1 MNPKAGNVKKNNR
14 YYHIYLYNKCLSTM
28 YSKRRISFSVRGIS
42 VIIGELMLQVHCTRR
57 TAIAGKKSGLASAAF
72 FILKEMFRCGSWEN
86 KKTMTLCLLIIV
98 LFRWKEVI
106 VSKKHLLKTERGLS
120 DTNFKVINSTVV
132 TDRKPN
138 GFRRCRTSLMFSSY
152 LNRWDCTYLSQKF
165 LVFLFW

>member
-1 MNPKAGNVKKNNR
+1 MGMVHTKNYSSSWILRQEMLKKNR
-14 YYHIYLYNKCLSTM
+14 YYHIYLYNKFLSTM
-28 YSKRRISFSVRGIS
+28 HSKRRISFSVRGIS

-106 VSKKHLLKTERGLS
+106 VSKKHLLKQKEVCQTQ
-120 DTNFKVINSTVV
+120 
-132 TDRKPN
+132 
-138 GFRRCRTSLMFSSY
+138 TS
-152 LNRWDCTYLSQKF
+152 R
-165 LVFLFW
+165 

>member
-1 MNPKAGNVKKNNR
+1 MFNEWGWSIQTSSWILRQEMLKKNNR
-14 YYHIYLYNKCLSTM
+14 YYHIYLYNKFLFTM
-28 YSKRRISFSVRGIS
+28 HSKRRISFSVRGIS

-132 TDRKPN
+132 TDRK
-138 GFRRCRTSLMFSSY
+138 
-152 LNRWDCTYLSQKF
+152 
-165 LVFLFW
+165 LVGSDDAGPV

>member
-1 MNPKAGNVKKNNR
+1 MIDSRNISESQCLMNGDGPYKKLFKFMNPKAGNVKKNNR

-42 VIIGELMLQVHCTRR
+42 IIIGELMLQVHCTRR

-106 VSKKHLLKTERGLS
+106 VSKKHLLKQKEVCQTQ
-120 DTNFKVINSTVV
+120 
-132 TDRKPN
+132 
-138 GFRRCRTSLMFSSY
+138 TS
-152 LNRWDCTYLSQKF
+152 R
-165 LVFLFW
+165 